1 MNNII
6 EELKARGIWN
16 ASFGQVNDLIVKGAR
31 VYCGTDPTNPPD
43 GSKAS
48 LHVGHLMMFTTAR
61 LLQHLGLQPIILVG
75 TATCSLGDPSGK
87 DQERGMM
94 TMDRVMENSKA
105 ITEQVKKLL
114 NFDESTPNHAIM
126 VNNYDWIKDMSFLD
140 FEREVG
146 KYISV
151 NNMLTK
157 ESVKRR
163 IEREGC
169 GISHQE
175 FSYMLIQAYDFY
187 HLYNTMGCKLQMAG
201 NDQQSNAGLGIELI
215 HKKIGKDDAGAFFW
229 PLLTNADGSK
239 IGKTSGGKNVW
250 LDPTKTSPFE
260 FLQYFLNVSDI
271 DAERFIK
278 VFTLIPLDEIDKMI
292 AKHRE
297 NPSARYLQKELAKYM
312 TCLVH
317 SEEEYNKAIE
327 ATEIL
332 FGKGTTE
339 QLATIDE
346 KSLLGA
352 MSGVT
357 KIELSKD
364 YFASG
369 ASVIELA
376 AMHDKVP
383 SKSEARKLIK
393 SNGFAINKVKVTNEK
408 DTITESALING
419 KYLLLQKG
427 KKDYCLVVVS

>member
-105 ITEQVKKLL
+105 ITEQVKRLL
-114 NFDESTPNHAIM
+114 NFDESIPNHAIM
-126 VNNYDWIKDMSFLD
+126 VNNYDWIKEMSFLN

-151 NNMLTK
+151 NSMLTK

-163 IEREGC
+163 IEREGF

-187 HLYNTMGCKLQMAG
+187 HLYNTMECKLQMAG

-215 HKKIGKDDAGAFFW
+215 HKKMGKDDAGAFFW

-250 LDPTKTSPFE
+250 LDPTKTSPFD

-278 VFTLIPLDEIDKMI
+278 IFTLIPLDEINTMI
-292 AKHRE
+292 EKHHE
-297 NPSARYLQKELAKYM
+297 APEKRYLQKELAKYM

-317 SEEEYNKAIE
+317 SEEDYNKAV
-327 ATEIL
+327 AASEIL
-332 FGKGTTE
+332 YGKATTD
-339 QLATIDE
+339 QLKSLDE
-346 KSLLGA
+346 KTLL
-352 MSGVT
+352 SVFKGVPMVEIDINGGLNIT
-357 KIELSKD
+357 DIAVECKDLFSSKGD
-364 YFASG
+364 F
-369 ASVIELA
+369 
-376 AMHDKVP
+376 
-383 SKSEARKLIK
+383 RKLVK
-393 SNGFAINKVKVTNEK
+393 GGGVSLNKVKVTDCNTTVTR
-408 DTITESALING
+408 DNLLNG
-419 KYLLLQKG
+419 KYLLMQKG
-427 KKDYCLVVVS
+427 KKYSLVISK